1 MAQTRI
7 HDYRSPRS
15 SSDLNRKFV
24 GLVAPGIYRGFHV
37 SMTGLLSPGILL
49 TNEGVRIEETEP
61 VQLTLTP
68 NTAGLQ
74 RRDIVVCEH
83 EYQPTVPAPVAVF
96 RVITGT
102 PAQGVVL
109 PPIPEH
115 ATLISICRMPAGAST
130 WDYIDQNANPPELLF
145 NAVRDGW
152 DHRIVKG
159 GYAALWVRT
168 VLVQGMGVM
177 EFYIHPGT
185 GLADNAVI
193 SWGSA
198 AFYFSSQGTP
208 AEVIKM
214 ADEEGK
220 FLAENVEAALA
231 ELAGPNRT
239 TQTVKAN
246 ADAIALETT
255 NRQNADSNLQ
265 TQINNHVSS
274 SSAHNAANIPIA
286 DSGSRYT
293 GTNVETALQEI
304 AGAGRTNQ
312 TVKGNADAI
321 SNHVGNATGAH
332 AASAVSTEAVSGS
345 PFSLSAGQVQSALAS
360 IVSAINLRA
369 LKSGDT
375 FSGAVTFQS
384 DVVFDADDVADVK
397 FDEDIWFF
405 RTVSAFEGKGIEYG
419 GYSPAVPNDT
429 FGGMQFQSVGHN
441 LFIPIRAL
449 GSCKVSKVRFY
460 FQVPPDTSGRATF
473 TLRVTSTPS
482 FYAGDAANPTTVL
495 AEYTLQTNNPANASA
510 THWTT
515 YQYELDC
522 GDLYI
527 SDSDF
532 TKIVF
537 ASVIMTEA
545 AGKALTMPGVKVAY
559 KRTKIVV

>member
-1 MAQTRI
+1 MQTRI

-15 SSDLNRKFV
+15 SADLNRKFV

-37 SMTGLLSPGILL
+37 SLTGLLSPGILL
-49 TNEGVRIEETEP
+49 TSEGVRIEETEP
-61 VQLTLTP
+61 VQLSLTP

-83 EYQPTVPAPVAVF
+83 EYQPTVPVPVAVF
-96 RVITGT
+96 RVITGE
-102 PAQGVVL
+102 PAEGVVL
-109 PPIPEH
+109 PPIPAH
-115 ATLISICRMPAGAST
+115 ATLIAVCRMPAGGSI
-130 WDYIDQNANPPELLF
+130 WDFIDQNANPPELLF
-145 NAVRDGW
+145 NAVRNGW
-152 DHRIVKG
+152 EHRIVKG
-159 GYAALWVRT
+159 GTAALWVRT

-185 GLADNAVI
+185 GLADNAAI
-193 SWGSA
+193 PWGSPV
-198 AFYFSSQGTP
+198 FTFSSQGTP
-208 AEVIKM
+208 AEIIRL
-214 ADEEGK
+214 ADEDGR

-255 NRQNADSNLQ
+255 NRQNADGNLQ
-265 TQINNHVSS
+265 TQITNHLGS
-274 SSAHNAANIPIA
+274 SSAHNATNIPIA

-312 TVKGNADAI
+312 TVKGNADTIA
-321 SNHVGNATGAH
+321 NHIGNATGAH
-332 AASAVSTEAVSGS
+332 GASAISTEAISGS
-345 PFSLSAGQVQSALAS
+345 PFGLSAGQVQSALAS
-360 IVSAINLRA
+360 IVAAINLRT

-375 FSGAVTFQS
+375 FSGAVTFQN
-384 DVVFDADDVADVK
+384 DVIFDADDADDVK

-405 RTVSAFEGKGIEYG
+405 RTISAFEGKGIDGLNPALFNDTYG
-419 GYSPAVPNDT
+419 GA
-429 FGGMQFQSVGHN
+429 QFDQVGHN

-473 TLRVTSTPS
+473 TLRVTGTPS
-482 FYAGDAANPTTVL
+482 IYTGEAANPTTVL
-495 AEYTLQTNNPANASA
+495 DTHTLQTSNPANPDA

-515 YQYELDC
+515 YHHELDL
-522 GDLYI
+522 GDLSI
-527 SDSDF
+527 SNSDF
-532 TKIVF
+532 TKMVF
-537 ASVIMTEA
+537 ASIIMTEA
-545 AGKALTMPGVKVAY
+545 AGKALTCPGVKVAY
-559 KRTKIVV
+559 KRTKVAV

>member
-1 MAQTRI
+1 MQTRI

-15 SSDLNRKFV
+15 SADLNKKFV

-49 TNEGVRIEETEP
+49 TSEGVRIEETEP

-109 PPIPEH
+109 PPMPAH
-115 ATLISICRMPAGAST
+115 ATLIAICRMPAGAST

-177 EFYIHPGT
+177 EFYMHPGT

-208 AEVIKM
+208 AEVIRL
-214 ADEEGK
+214 ADEDGK

-255 NRQNADSNLQ
+255 NRQNADGNLQ
-265 TQINNHVSS
+265 GQITNHLSS

-286 DSGSRYT
+286 DSGNRYT

-321 SNHVGNATGAH
+321 SNHIGNATGVH
-332 AASAVSTEAVSGS
+332 AASAVSTEAISGS
-345 PFSLSAGQVQSALAS
+345 PFGLSAGHVQSALAS
-360 IVSAINLRA
+360 IVAAINLRA

-384 DVVFDADDVADVK
+384 DVNFDTDILFKHTVAAPAGWSDDCSFSVMHGSWHMQSLNDEVTIPVPGYNDCKLHSVK
-397 FDEDIWFF
+397 FFFMNEASNPDATVNCKVYKKPTWTSVIGATLVGEEGAELIGSGSNNMPGEIEVDCEDQEMIYQGGIVAHAYYAVAKLTETDPLANPVHFTGI
-405 RTVSAFEGKGIEYG
+405 RIEYKRKKL
-419 GYSPAVPNDT
+419 AV
-429 FGGMQFQSVGHN
+429 
-441 LFIPIRAL
+441 
-449 GSCKVSKVRFY
+449 
-460 FQVPPDTSGRATF
+460 
-473 TLRVTSTPS
+473 
-482 FYAGDAANPTTVL
+482 
-495 AEYTLQTNNPANASA
+495 
-510 THWTT
+510 
-515 YQYELDC
+515 
-522 GDLYI
+522 
-527 SDSDF
+527 
-532 TKIVF
+532 
-537 ASVIMTEA
+537 
-545 AGKALTMPGVKVAY
+545 
-559 KRTKIVV
+559 

>member
-1 MAQTRI
+1 MQTRI

-15 SSDLNRKFV
+15 SADLNKKFV

-49 TNEGVRIEETEP
+49 TSEGVRIEETEP

-74 RRDIVVCEH
+74 RRDIVICEH

-109 PPIPEH
+109 PPIPAH
-115 ATLISICRMPAGAST
+115 ATLIAICRMPAGAST

-208 AEVIKM
+208 AEVIRL
-214 ADEEGK
+214 ADEDGK
-220 FLAENVEAALA
+220 FLAENVEVALS

-246 ADAIALETT
+246 ADAIAQETT
-255 NRQNADSNLQ
+255 NRQKADGNLQ
-265 TQINNHVSS
+265 TQITNHLGS

-312 TVKGNADAI
+312 TVKWNADAI
-321 SNHVGNATGAH
+321 SNHIGNATGAH
-332 AASAVSTEAVSGS
+332 AASAVSTEAISGS
-345 PFSLSAGQVQSALAS
+345 PFGLSAGQVQSALAS

-384 DVVFDADDVADVK
+384 NVTFDADDVDDVK
-397 FDEDIWFF
+397 FDEDIIFI
-405 RTVSAFEGKGIEYG
+405 RTVPAAAGRSDNCEFSNSHGVWHMQSYGDEVAIPIPGINKAKLHTVKFFFTNEAGNPDPTNVNCKVYKKSTFTGDPAADLVVQETVGLLGSPTSNMAAGIE
-419 GYSPAVPNDT
+419 
-429 FGGMQFQSVGHN
+429 
-441 LFIPIRAL
+441 L
-449 GSCKVSKVRFY
+449 
-460 FQVPPDTSGRATF
+460 DTSDQNMVYHGGIVAF
-473 TLRVTSTPS
+473 TY
-482 FYAGDAANPTTVL
+482 YAVARL
-495 AEYTLQTNNPANASA
+495 S
-510 THWTT
+510 
-515 YQYELDC
+515 ELDPLPNPC
-522 GDLYI
+522 HFIGLRI
-527 SDSDF
+527 
-532 TKIVF
+532 
-537 ASVIMTEA
+537 E
-545 AGKALTMPGVKVAY
+545 Y
-559 KRTKIVV
+559 KRQRVAV